1 MRKSLEVIAVS
12 VLLLVLVAVIL
23 GGWNLVL
30 QGLKSAANTAI
41 RSALMLV
48 VSFIVIGQIQVLLSR
63 ERMDSWLGKYS
74 GIKGIAI
81 SAIVGG
87 LIPGGPYVYYPF
99 ARSFTEKGLPAY
111 ILIAFLFGKHVYDFS
126 RIPMEITLIDPQIA
140 LIRNLI
146 TLPIPIIAG
155 LLAEYLLKNRSVA
168 NLFSEGEI

>member
-1 MRKSLEVIAVS
+1 MRKSLEVITVS

-23 GGWNLVL
+23 GGWDLVL
-30 QGLKSAANTAI
+30 QGLKSAGNTAI
-41 RSALMLV
+41 KSALMLV
-48 VSFIVIGQIQVLLSR
+48 VSFVVIGQIQVLLSR

-74 GIKGIAI
+74 GVKGIAI
-81 SAIVGG
+81 SAIAGG

-111 ILIAFLFGKHVYDFS
+111 ILIAFLFGKHIYDFS

-155 LLAEYLLKNRSVA
+155 LLAEYLLKNRTVA
-168 NLFSEGEI
+168 NLFSEGEV

>member
-30 QGLKSAANTAI
+30 QGLKSAGNTAI
-41 RSALMLV
+41 KSALMLV

-111 ILIAFLFGKHVYDFS
+111 ILIAFLFGKHIYDFS

-155 LLAEYLLKNRSVA
+155 LLAEYLLKNRTVA
-168 NLFSEGEI
+168 NLFSEGEV

>member
-1 MRKSLEVIAVS
+1 MRKSLEVITVS
-12 VLLLVLVAVIL
+12 VLLLVLVPVIV

-30 QGLKSAANTAI
+30 QGLESAGDTAMK
-41 RSALMLV
+41 SALMLV
-48 VSFIVIGQIQVLLSR
+48 VSFVVIGQIQVLLSK
-63 ERMDSWLGKYS
+63 ERIDNWLGKYS
-74 GIKGIAI
+74 GVKGIAI
-81 SAIVGG
+81 SAIAGG

-111 ILIAFLFGKHVYDFS
+111 ILIAFLFGKHIYDFS

-155 LLAEYLLKNRSVA
+155 LLAEYLLKNRTKA
-168 NLFSEGEI
+168 NLFSEGEV

>member
-1 MRKSLEVIAVS
+1 MKKSLIVIAVS
-12 VLLLVLVAVIL
+12 ALVLVIVALII
-23 GGWNLVL
+23 GGWNLIL
-30 QGLKSAANTAI
+30 EGLETAWNTAI
-41 RSALMLV
+41 QSALMLV
-48 VSFIVIGQIQVLLSR
+48 VSFIVIAQIQILLSR

-74 GIKGIAI
+74 GVKGIAI
-81 SAIVGG
+81 SAIAGG

-111 ILIAFLFGKHVYDFS
+111 ILIAFLFGKHIYDFS

-155 LLAEYLLKNRSVA
+155 LLAEYLLKNRTKA
-168 NLFSEGEI
+168 NLFSEGEV

>member
-1 MRKSLEVIAVS
+1 MRKSLEVITVS

-30 QGLKSAANTAI
+30 QGLESAGDTAMK
-41 RSALMLV
+41 SALMLV
-48 VSFIVIGQIQVLLSR
+48 VSFVVIGQIQVLLSK
-63 ERMDSWLGKYS
+63 ERIDNWLGKYS
-74 GIKGIAI
+74 GVKGIAI
-81 SAIVGG
+81 SAIAGG

-111 ILIAFLFGKHVYDFS
+111 ILITFLFGKHIYDFS

-155 LLAEYLLKNRSVA
+155 LLAEYLLKNRTVA
-168 NLFSEGEI
+168 NLFSEGEV